1 VPFARVYAGAT
12 HTCGL
17 TLANST
23 VRCWGNSA
31 SLGDENLPS
40 NVGVGLGASLANPFP
55 DGACGTL
62 ALAFRVREMM
72 HSAVH
77 HCGRQRRIVRGRRGG
92 VRTRG
97 VLVLTS
103 PNLQPPLN

>member
-1 VPFARVYAGAT
+1 MPFARVYAGAT

-77 HCGRQRRIVRGRRGG
+77 HCAVVGRGG
-92 VRTRG
+92 LSADAEEASAPG
-97 VLVLTS
+97 EFWF
-103 PNLQPPLN
+103 

>member
-77 HCGRQRRIVRGRRGG
+77 HCVVGRGG
-92 VRTRG
+92 LSADAEEASAPG
-97 VLVLTS
+97 EFWF
-103 PNLQPPLN
+103 